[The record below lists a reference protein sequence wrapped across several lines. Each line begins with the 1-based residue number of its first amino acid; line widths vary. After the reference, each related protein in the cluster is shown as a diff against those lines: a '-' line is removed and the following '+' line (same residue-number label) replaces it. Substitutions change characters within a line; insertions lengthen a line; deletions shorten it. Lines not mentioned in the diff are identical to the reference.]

1 LILYAEMT
9 DMSASTTVSGSS
21 VANNWTGGA
30 GGAGQAFLN
39 LITNAPYLNVV
50 GSGVSTITGAS
61 VLMTGATS
69 VTVSASAFADESTG
83 SNSINT
89 QAPSVV
95 FAAPNDTISSAAA
108 TTLFGSSGGLTTF
121 AIGGAGSSISGGA
134 GGIRGVASGAN
145 STLIGGSGNN
155 LFTVSGSNSLAVAG
169 PGPGTTGIN
178 EATSTGP
185 ELIAT
190 SPTGTSGPLVAIL
203 GSGADT
209 VLGGGGASTITGG
222 SGSDVFGFIKGT
234 AGGSEVIF
242 NFTSKDNFAFGG
254 YGSAGPISAEAVTT
268 FGGVASDQITLTD
281 GTKITLVGIDHKI
294 F

>member
-69 VTVSASAFADESTG
+69 VTVSASAF
-83 SNSINT
+83 
-89 QAPSVV
+89 
-95 FAAPNDTISSAAA
+95 SSAAA